1 VSELQEK
8 ARAIHAF
15 QQAKSRQGSAFNNDT
30 ATQYLTNASA
40 FVLNA
45 SVSLQ
50 VSFLVLSF
58 QANKMEQ
65 MREQEDRVGF
75 FVRYS

>member
-1 VSELQEK
+1 LQDEQNK
-8 ARAIHAF
+8 HR
-15 QQAKSRQGSAFNNDT
+15 QANLATHWRAFNNDT
-30 ATQYLTNASA
+30 ATQHLTNASA

-58 QANKMEQ
+58 QANKVEQ